1 MAEEKE
7 IQDLEEEKQLNALIN
22 KANFASFEEQIATVP
37 ANYFD
42 QFPTTVLGKIQKRKT
57 SPIISLGRLSI
68 AAAVLFI
75 VAGSYFFITKDNIN
89 NTSIAIHEIPTAE
102 LDSYVSNNEWMAD
115 AEMETEINKLGL
127 NLDEE
132 TLSKDSID

>member
-1 MAEEKE
+1 MSEKQK
-7 IQDLEEEKQLNALIN
+7 IYNLEEEKQLEAIIN
-22 KANFASFEEQIATVP
+22 KANFTSFEEQIATVP
-37 ANYFD
+37 TNYFE
-42 QFPTTVLGKIQKRKT
+42 QFPAGVLHSIQKGKT
-57 SPIISLGRLSI
+57 SSIISLGRLSI

-132 TLSKDSID
+132 TLSKDSIN

>member
-7 IQDLEEEKQLNALIN
+7 IQDLEEEKQINALIN
-22 KANFASFEEQIATVP
+22 KANFASFEEQVATVP

-42 QFPTTVLGKIQKRKT
+42 QFPTAVVGKIQKIKT

-75 VAGSYFFITKDNIN
+75 VAGSYFFITKDNID
-89 NTSIAIHEIPTAE
+89 NTSIAIHEIPTTE
-102 LDSYVSNNEWMAD
+102 LDSYVSNNEWMVD
-115 AEMETEINKLGL
+115 AEIQSEINKLGL
-127 NLDEE
+127 NLEE
-132 TLSKDSID
+132 DKQSKDSID